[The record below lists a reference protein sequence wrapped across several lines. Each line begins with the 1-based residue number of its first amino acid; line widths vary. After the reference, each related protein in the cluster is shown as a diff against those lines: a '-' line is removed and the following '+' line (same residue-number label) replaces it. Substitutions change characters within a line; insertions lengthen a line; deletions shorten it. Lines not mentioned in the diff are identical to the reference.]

1 MNFNLEEM
9 SLLYLKLE
17 KDWKDHFMLYTAAA
31 IIFCTCLGGMTV
43 LSIFQNGSGVAQM
56 IQIFA
61 VVVLCNLVL
70 ASILTLQ
77 KPALVLKA
85 VIASVAICSLISAFN
100 IIF

>member
-1 MNFNLEEM
+1 M
-9 SLLYLKLE
+9 STLYVKLE
-17 KDWKDHFMLYTAAA
+17 KDWKDHFMLHTAAA
-31 IIFCTCLGGMTV
+31 IIVCTCLGGLTV
-43 LSIFQNGSGVAQM
+43 LSVFQNGSGVFQM

-85 VIASVAICSLISAFN
+85 VIASISICSLIAAFN
-100 IIF
+100 FIF